1 MGYRL
6 TLLLQSAA
14 TMPTDP
20 NTLQDEE
27 HRAGIILGA
36 RLALVVGGIGFVVA
50 IVYAVGLG
58 LSIMFAAA
66 VAYLIVEEFET
77 RRPPK

>member
-1 MGYRL
+1 
-6 TLLLQSAA
+6 
-14 TMPTDP
+14 MPSMSFWDHVYASRVP
-20 NTLQDEE
+20 MWLIQ
-27 HRAGIILGA
+27 
-36 RLALVVGGIGFVVA
+36 A